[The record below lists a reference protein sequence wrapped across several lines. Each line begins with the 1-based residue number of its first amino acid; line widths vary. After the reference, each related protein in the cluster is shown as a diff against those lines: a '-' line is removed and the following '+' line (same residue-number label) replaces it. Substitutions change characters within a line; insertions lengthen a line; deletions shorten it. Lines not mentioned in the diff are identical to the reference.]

1 MAATPALV
9 SLSHFQAADRAV
21 LVLRHAER
29 EPIPDPLR
37 PELAELTPA
46 GMRAARELG
55 ARLGGFT
62 HLRLFHSPVKRC
74 RQTAECIIEGLS
86 GLGPRV
92 EGPSPVESLGL
103 GYIRGPHEVAVLTR
117 EHGDHFIRLWF
128 EGKVDTRFM
137 QDPRELARQM
147 RGHMD
152 ECLGQQVAHG
162 RRLDIHVTHDW
173 NLLVLREWNL
183 GLRHEEE
190 GWIEFLDG
198 LAYAPGHGGQL
209 LAACGQAHG
218 PVHKP

>member
-1 MAATPALV
+1 MAVTPALV

-46 GMRAARELG
+46 GMKAARELG
-55 ARLGGFT
+55 ARLVGFS

-74 RQTAECIIEGLS
+74 RQTAECIGQGLAD
-86 GLGPRV
+86 LGPRID
-92 EGPSPVESLGL
+92 GPFEVASLGL
-103 GYIRGPHEVAVLTR
+103 GYIRGAHEVAELTR

-128 EGKVDTRFM
+128 EGRVDARFM
-137 QDPRELARQM
+137 QDPRELARHM

-152 ECLGQQVAHG
+152 ECLEQQAAHG

-183 GLRHEEE
+183 GLRHEEA

-198 LAYAPGHGGQL
+198 VAYAPGLGGQL
-209 LAACGQAHG
+209 LCACGPSLG
-218 PVHKP
+218 PVRGQ